1 MPIQWGPQLKQL
13 AEVGIENCSFC
24 HELAAFSVYETSTTV
39 RLMFLVPLAKLS
51 TKYIIACE
59 RCHHTW
65 EVTQSRALGLVAE
78 SKMLP
83 SHEVCFALCRAFD
96 SSIMEF
102 LDGKGPFL
110 HLKTIPEVFDAVCE
124 SLKKNFNPQHVE
136 YAFSKYIESSD
147 RD

>member
-13 AEVGIENCSFC
+13 AEVGIAKCTFC

-51 TKYIIACE
+51 TKYLIACE

-65 EVTQSRALGLVAE
+65 EATQARAIGLVAE

-83 SHEVCFALCRAFD
+83 SHEVCFALCDAFE
-96 SSIMEF
+96 SSITEF
-102 LDGKGPFL
+102 LDGKGPFV
-110 HLKTIPEVFDAVCE
+110 HLKSSVEVVEAARE
-124 SLKKNFNPQHVE
+124 SLKRNFNPQYVD
-136 YAFSKYIESSD
+136 YVFSRYIQSGGND
-147 RD
+147 